1 MDDLKAISSFKP
13 SSEVSTC
20 VVLEKKKTYLYDRWG
35 TTYEDSAWTNEKLE
49 EVVYS
54 SKYYFEEEKEELFLQ
69 YPSELTRMQKMCEG
83 WDKSSFSA
91 VKNQIDEALSNIVYD
106 TNPGKTPAKWDFA
119 EYFLFENKRDFVY
132 ILPQQQLYFTGCAAT
147 SRFMWKVW

>member
-1 MDDLKAISSFKP
+1 M
-13 SSEVSTC
+13 STC

-54 SKYYFEEEKEELFLQ
+54 SKYYFEEEKKSYFYSILRNL
-69 YPSELTRMQKMCEG
+69 PVCKKLCEG

-91 VKNQIDEALSNIVYD
+91 VKNSD
-106 TNPGKTPAKWDFA
+106 
-119 EYFLFENKRDFVY
+119 
-132 ILPQQQLYFTGCAAT
+132 
-147 SRFMWKVW
+147 

>member
-54 SKYYFEEEKEELFLQ
+54 SKYYFEEEKRSYFYSILRNLPVCKKCAKDGIRVRFL
-69 YPSELTRMQKMCEG
+69 L
-83 WDKSSFSA
+83 
-91 VKNQIDEALSNIVYD
+91 
-106 TNPGKTPAKWDFA
+106 
-119 EYFLFENKRDFVY
+119 
-132 ILPQQQLYFTGCAAT
+132 
-147 SRFMWKVW
+147 

>member
-1 MDDLKAISSFKP
+1 MNISVLQLCTSKM
-13 SSEVSTC
+13 SLSTSPTH
-20 VVLEKKKTYLYDRWG
+20 VLCLRKRKTYLYDRWG

-83 WDKSSFSA
+83 WDK
-91 VKNQIDEALSNIVYD
+91 K
-106 TNPGKTPAKWDFA
+106 
-119 EYFLFENKRDFVY
+119 FV
-132 ILPQQQLYFTGCAAT
+132 FCCEK
-147 SRFMWKVW
+147 SD